1 MSSRKG
7 KKAVRDVPLFYD
19 EKKRVHGITLTDF
32 AWESLGT
39 LARQQQISVSELIE
53 RWARAEIDKNS
64 NFSSSG

>member
-32 AWESLGT
+32 AWQGLSA
-39 LARQQQISVSELIE
+39 LARQQQISVSEFIE
-53 RWARAEIDKNS
+53 RWARTEIDKNS
-64 NFSSSG
+64 NSPSSG